1 MGSVIYDTNV
11 PCPGTHLE
19 AGSEEEMEIRGC
31 SIWAVE
37 VGIDKKPNSTR
48 SNKPHVMFSL
58 APILKGINLGKVS
71 SLTMET
77 SHCRY

>member
-1 MGSVIYDTNV
+1 MGSVLYNTNV

-37 VGIDKKPNSTR
+37 VGVDKKPNSIYLDQTNHM
-48 SNKPHVMFSL
+48 SCSVLP
-58 APILKGINLGKVS
+58 P
-71 SLTMET
+71 
-77 SHCRY
+77 Y